1 MLKRIILLL
10 SIFLLC
16 SCSFK
21 SDYFTLYVDD
31 YSFTVGYDNIE
42 YLKYTFDLDVE
53 DTLEANQTIKD
64 INVYSFDK
72 LFCKVDIENLKD
84 KTINSDDAIISKL
97 TLYCLDVGDR
107 TYKINDTVLDKF
119 VTSDCDKFNG
129 NLIKKNGYA
138 CIIEKQDKDKMSVIE
153 LHGDILNLDQDK
165 LDHIVIY
172 VLR

>member
-10 SIFLLC
+10 SLFLLC

-72 LFCKVDIENLKD
+72 LFCKVEK
-84 KTINSDDAIISKL
+84 KSK
-97 TLYCLDVGDR
+97 G
-107 TYKINDTVLDKF
+107 
-119 VTSDCDKFNG
+119 
-129 NLIKKNGYA
+129 
-138 CIIEKQDKDKMSVIE
+138 
-153 LHGDILNLDQDK
+153 
-165 LDHIVIY
+165 
-172 VLR
+172 